1 MDTLH
6 AIGFYVSAAVSLAGA
21 VAVAFF
27 PTRARRGLGLAV
39 VGLGLA
45 GLYISLS
52 AGFVALVALVAY
64 AVIALLVARPDYRQ
78 LPLLVTSDWRQAGAV
93 GATILLAALAYSA
106 YTGDFSR
113 ATFYGGPINSVAVGR
128 LLLTHDALATEA
140 MALVAVIALV
150 GSAVLWRR
158 ERRDERAREATA
170 RETRSRTR

>member
-93 GATILLAALAYSA
+93 GATILLAALVYAAYS
-106 YTGDFSR
+106 GDFAR
-113 ATFYGGPINSVAVGR
+113 ATFFGGPINTIAVGR
-128 LLLTHDALATEA
+128 LLLTHDAVATEA
-140 MALVAVIALV
+140 MALVALIALV
-150 GSAVLWRR
+150 GSAAVWRR
-158 ERRDERAREATA
+158 ERRDERAREPVA
-170 RETRSRTR
+170 REQRSRTR